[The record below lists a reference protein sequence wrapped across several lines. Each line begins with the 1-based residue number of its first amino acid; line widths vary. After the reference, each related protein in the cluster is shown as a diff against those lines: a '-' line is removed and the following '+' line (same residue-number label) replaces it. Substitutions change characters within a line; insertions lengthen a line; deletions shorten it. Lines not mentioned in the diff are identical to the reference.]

1 MTLPEP
7 QFIERDVNKITQEW
21 ITLYEQKTGK
31 TLQPAQ
37 IERILIDVGV
47 YRESLL
53 RIGIQEA
60 AKQNLVNF
68 ATYPMLDY
76 LGELVG
82 VYRIPAKASITTI
95 KFSLSEI
102 QSFNVLIPEGS
113 QIESKDGKVIFKTL
127 SDILILAG
135 QLSAEIQAE
144 AETVGSIANGY
155 LAGEVKN
162 LITPISYIESAENTA
177 ETTGGADEEDDEAL
191 RERVKQAPE
200 KFTNAGSRGAYR
212 YWAITAHQ
220 DIIDVAVLSSSPG
233 IVKIYPLTK
242 FGSPT
247 GDILSRVQNILSND
261 KVRPLTD
268 QVIVESPQKIDFE
281 IKGSVTLYSYADA
294 QSVEAE
300 TKIKLDKYIA
310 ELKSKLGKD
319 IVPTQIIAILNSIYG
334 VYSASIQLRM
344 TRDLVNGQV
353 FKVDLNIP
361 NFTEIL
367 EYQWANC
374 TGYQID
380 IAGYTNG

>member
-21 ITLYEQKTGK
+21 IALYEQKTGK

-82 VYRIPAKASITTI
+82 VYRIPAKASVTTI
-95 KFSLSEI
+95 KFILSDV
-102 QSFNVLIPEGS
+102 QTFSVLIPAGS

-127 SDILILAG
+127 SDILIPTG
-135 QLSAEIQAE
+135 QLSVEIQTQ
-144 AETVGSIANGY
+144 AETVGSTGNGY
-155 LAGEVKN
+155 LAGEIKN
-162 LITPISYIESAENTA
+162 LITPIPYIESAENIT
-177 ETTGGADEEDDEAL
+177 ESSGGADEEDDDSL
-191 RERVKQAPE
+191 RERIKQAPE

-220 DIIDVAVLSSSPG
+220 DIIDVAVLSTSPG
-233 IVKIYPLTK
+233 VVKVYPLTK
-242 FGSPT
+242 FGNPSYE
-247 GDILSRVQNILSND
+247 IISCVQNILSND

-268 QVIVESPQKIDFE
+268 HVIVEYPQKIDFE
-281 IKGSVTLYSYADA
+281 INGNVTLYSFADA
-294 QSVEAE
+294 QSVENE
-300 TKIKLDKYIA
+300 IKIKLDKYTA
-310 ELKSKLGKD
+310 DLKSKLGKD
-319 IVPTQIIAILNSIYG
+319 IVPTQIITILNSIYG
-334 VYSASIQLRM
+334 
-344 TRDLVNGQV
+344 V

-361 NFTEIL
+361 NFTDIL

>member
-7 QFIERDVNKITQEW
+7 NFISRDVATITQEW
-21 ITLYEQKTGK
+21 ISLYEQKTGK

-82 VYRIPAKASITTI
+82 VYRIPAKASNTTI
-95 KFSLSEI
+95 KFVLSEI
-102 QSFNVLIPEGS
+102 QSFNVLIPAGS
-113 QIESKDGKVIFKTL
+113 QIESKDGKVIFQTL
-127 SDILILAG
+127 SDILIPAG
-135 QLSAEIQAE
+135 KLSAEIQTE
-144 AETVGSIANGY
+144 AETVGSIGNGY
-155 LAGEVKN
+155 LTGEVKN
-162 LITPISYIESAENTA
+162 LITPIPYIESAENIT
-177 ETTGGADEEDDEAL
+177 ETTGGADEEDDDSL
-191 RERVKQAPE
+191 RERIKQAPE

-220 DIIDVAVLSSSPG
+220 DIIDVAVLSTSPG
-233 IVKIYPLTK
+233 VVKIYPLTK
-242 FGSPT
+242 T
-247 GDILSRVQNILSND
+247 GNPSCEIISCVQNILSND
-261 KVRPLTD
+261 KARPLTD

-281 IKGSVTLYSYADA
+281 IKGSVTLYNYADA
-294 QSVEAE
+294 QSIEAE
-300 TKIKLDKYIA
+300 IKTKLDKYIA
-310 ELKSKLGKD
+310 DLKSKLGKD
-319 IVPTQIIAILNSIYG
+319 IVPTQIITLLNSIYG
-334 VYSASIQLRM
+334 V
-344 TRDLVNGQV
+344 
-353 FKVDLNIP
+353 FKVDLNTP
-361 NFTEIL
+361 NFTDIL

-374 TGYQID
+374 TCYQVD